1 MRRRIP
7 VIVCFVF
14 GLFMLVQFFVPHPV
28 GTEAYETVLD
38 WVQIIY
44 VFALFVGVAGII
56 KLHGGRLS
64 PGKKG
69 WFYSLTTILGLAAMV
84 ILGFVFGVGRG
95 TPFNWIFENLQA
107 PMQATMFALLA
118 FFIASAA
125 YRGFR
130 IRNLESVLLL
140 VAAVIVM
147 IGRVPIGEM
156 IFPYSPEVADWVLRV
171 PSMAA
176 RRGIFIGIGLGS
188 IATALRVIV
197 GIERTYLG
205 RD

>member
-1 MRRRIP
+1 
-7 VIVCFVF
+7 
-14 GLFMLVQFFVPHPV
+14 MLVQFFVPHPV

-56 KLHGGRLS
+56 KLHGGKLS

-107 PMQATMFALLA
+107 PMQATMFSLLA

-130 IRNLESVLLL
+130 VRNVESVLLL
-140 VAAVIVM
+140 AAAVIVM
-147 IGRVPIGEM
+147 IGRVPIGKM
-156 IFPYSPEVADWVLRV
+156 IFPYSPDVADWILRV

>member
-1 MRRRIP
+1 
-7 VIVCFVF
+7 
-14 GLFMLVQFFVPHPV
+14 MLVQFFVPHPV

-56 KLHGGRLS
+56 KLHGSKLS
-64 PGKKG
+64 TGKKG
-69 WFYSLTTILGLAAMV
+69 WFYSLTTIVGLAAMA
-84 ILGFVFGVGRG
+84 IAGFAFGVGKG
-95 TPFNWIFENLQA
+95 TPFNWIFQNLQA
-107 PMQATMFALLA
+107 PMQATMFSLLA

-130 IRNLESVLLL
+130 ARNLESVLLL
-140 VAAVIVM
+140 LAAVMVM
-147 IGRVPIGEM
+147 IGRVPIGKM
-156 IFPYSPEVADWVLRV
+156 IFPYSPEVADWILRV

-176 RRGIFIGIGLGS
+176 RRGVFIGIGLGS

>member
-7 VIVCFVF
+7 VIVCFLF

-56 KLHGGRLS
+56 KLHGGKLS

-84 ILGFVFGVGRG
+84 VLGFVFGVGRG

>member
-44 VFALFVGVAGII
+44 VFALFMGVAGII
-56 KLHGGRLS
+56 KLHGGKLS

>member
-1 MRRRIP
+1 MRRRLP
-7 VIVCFVF
+7 VIVCFLF

-56 KLHGGRLS
+56 KLHGSKLS

-84 ILGFVFGVGRG
+84 ILGFVFGVGKG
-95 TPFNWIFENLQA
+95 TPFNWIFQNLQA
-107 PMQATMFALLA
+107 PMQATMFSLLA

-130 IRNLESVLLL
+130 VRNVESVLLL
-140 VAAVIVM
+140 GAAVIVM
-147 IGRVPIGEM
+147 IGRVPIGKM
-156 IFPYSPEVADWVLRV
+156 IFPYSPEVADWILRV

>member
-7 VIVCFVF
+7 VIVCFLF

-56 KLHGGRLS
+56 KLHGGKLS

-69 WFYSLTTILGLAAMV
+69 WFYSLTTILGLAAMM

>member
-7 VIVCFVF
+7 VLVCFVF
-14 GLFMLVQFFVPHPV
+14 GLFMLVQFFVPHPA

-56 KLHGGRLS
+56 KLHGGKLS

-69 WFYSLTTILGLAAMV
+69 WFYSLTTIVGLAAMA
-84 ILGFVFGVGRG
+84 IAGFAFGVGKG
-95 TPFNWIFENLQA
+95 TPFNWIFQNLQA
-107 PMQATMFALLA
+107 PMQATMFSLLA

-130 IRNLESVLLL
+130 ARNLESVLLL
-140 VAAVIVM
+140 LAAVMVM
-147 IGRVPIGEM
+147 IGRVPIGKM
-156 IFPYSPEVADWVLRV
+156 IFPYSPEVADWILRV

>member
-7 VIVCFVF
+7 VIVCFLF

-56 KLHGGRLS
+56 KLHGGKLS

>member
-7 VIVCFVF
+7 VIVCFLF

-56 KLHGGRLS
+56 KLHGGKLS

-156 IFPYSPEVADWVLRV
+156 IFPYSPDVADWVLRV

>member
-1 MRRRIP
+1 MRRRLP
-7 VIVCFVF
+7 VLVCFLF

-56 KLHGGRLS
+56 KLHGGKLS

-95 TPFNWIFENLQA
+95 TPFNWIFQNLQA
-107 PMQATMFALLA
+107 PMQATMFSLLA

-147 IGRVPIGEM
+147 IGRVPIGKM

>member
-1 MRRRIP
+1 MRRRLP

-28 GTEAYETVLD
+28 GTEVYETVLD

-56 KLHGGRLS
+56 KLHGSKSS
-64 PGKKG
+64 PRKKG
-69 WFYSLTTILGLAAMV
+69 WFYSLTTILGLTVMV
-84 ILGFVFGVGRG
+84 ILGLALGVGQG
-95 TPFNWIFENLQA
+95 TPFNWIFQNLQA
-107 PMQATMFALLA
+107 PMQATMFSLLA

-130 IRNLESVLLL
+130 VRNVESVLLL
-140 VAAVIVM
+140 AAAVIVM
-147 IGRVPIGEM
+147 IGRVPIGKM